1 MKRFVLI
8 CLVVVFAEFLFAGSW
23 VNVND
28 YRAYKVVREAAI
40 KADEEGNT
48 VEAVANYLIAESLA
62 AKSGPVLVQA
72 HQLNRAGYC
81 LISKFIALG
90 NKIEN
95 IELLKEALIYLKEA
109 EELEIEEVMPLI
121 RKNIDFCNYWLS
133 IAK

>member
-8 CLVVVFAEFLFAGSW
+8 CFAVVFVNFLFAGLW
-23 VNVND
+23 VDVND
-28 YRAYKVVREAAI
+28 YRSYKVVREAAI

-48 VEAVANYLIAESLA
+48 VEAVANYLIAVRLA
-62 AKSGPVLVQA
+62 ERSGSVLIKA

-95 IELLKEALIYLKEA
+95 IDLLKEALIYLKEA
-109 EELEIEEVMPLI
+109 KELEIEEVMPLI